1 MSNGNTESGPIAQ
14 EKRRGH
20 NLFSL
25 GADTYG
31 EVTRFKGK
39 VYASVRRWFQADD
52 GKWYRTKNGLNL
64 PIDDFGNLILKM
76 DDFKSFL
83 LTEEQNPYE
92 DD

>member
-1 MSNGNTESGPIAQ
+1 MAKPENGPIAQ

-20 NLFSL
+20 NLFNL

-31 EVTRFKGK
+31 EVTKFKGK
-39 VYASVRRWFQADD
+39 VYVSMRRWFQADD

-83 LTEEQNPYE
+83 LTEEQDPYE